1 MTTTQPTTRVEIT
14 GNIIVHYPIKPATV
28 HTTARAFQVA
38 CA

>member
-28 HTTARAFQVA
+28 HTTRREFMIA

>member
-14 GNIIVHYPIKPATV
+14 GNIIVHHVIKPATV
-28 HTTARAFQVA
+28 HTTHREIAVS